1 MSTHA
6 EEVAAEEQVADEESP
21 LADPEFR
28 ERLRELPPSAKLV
41 AKVLEG
47 DAPLSQGEL
56 AEESLLPDRT
66 VRYALNRLADAGLV
80 ESRYSFHDARK
91 QVYFLSA

>member
-1 MSTHA
+1 MSTTT
-6 EEVAAEEQVADEESP
+6 DEPRGTGEATP
-21 LADPEFR
+21 MADPEYR

-47 DAPLSQGEL
+47 DGPLAQGEL

-66 VRYALNRLADAGLV
+66 VRYALNRLEKSGLID
-80 ESRYSFHDARK
+80 SRYSFRDARK
-91 QVYFLSA
+91 QVYFLANGV